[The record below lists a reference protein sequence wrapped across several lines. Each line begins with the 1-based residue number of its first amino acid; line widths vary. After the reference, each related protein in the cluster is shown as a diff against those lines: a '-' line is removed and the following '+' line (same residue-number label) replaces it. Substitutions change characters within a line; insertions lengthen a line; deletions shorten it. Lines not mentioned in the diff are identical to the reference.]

1 MEFEL
6 HKKYPFH
13 STKRVLIHCPRC
25 VTYPSRLYREPL
37 IASNFGYT
45 LVSLRTVSQ
54 NPSRP
59 TAASLTQPPPFP
71 SQGRRRGRCEQRRR
85 QEQVLP
91 LVRDQ
96 VPRGVGQVLL
106 RVRHPPHVFLME
118 GEFNHKSKIK
128 SCA

>member
-13 STKRVLIHCPRC
+13 STERVLIHCPRC
-25 VTYPSRLYREPL
+25 VTYLSLLYREPL

-45 LVSLRTVSQ
+45 LVSHRTVSQ

-59 TAASLTQPPPFP
+59 TAASLTQPPPPPSP
-71 SQGRRRGRCEQRRR
+71 SQGRRGCCEQRRR

-118 GEFNHKSKIK
+118 GRVSITRTK
-128 SCA
+128 